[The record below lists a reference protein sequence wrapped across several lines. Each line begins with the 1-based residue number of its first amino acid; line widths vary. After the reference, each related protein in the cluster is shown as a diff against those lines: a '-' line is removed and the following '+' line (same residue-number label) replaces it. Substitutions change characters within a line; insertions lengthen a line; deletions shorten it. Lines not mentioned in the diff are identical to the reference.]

1 MRRTIVS
8 LIRGKKPL
16 FDPNNKNHSLVLIV
30 ILLSFRVNLM
40 KFLKKNLLNALH
52 LKQQQNGI
60 HFTALNWSSGW
71 VKWFIGIWNLG

>member
-1 MRRTIVS
+1 
-8 LIRGKKPL
+8 
-16 FDPNNKNHSLVLIV
+16 
-30 ILLSFRVNLM
+30 M